1 MITLGAIPPTHRKTD
16 LVQPSNGYDTQM
28 PTLDRYG
35 LHDIVGKLI
44 YSGLS
49 INETL
54 EEINNKHMP
63 DDKKI
68 SRTALYNY
76 VKREFPTRT
85 DNRKNNS
92 QLNVYKEY
100 LSQMEIVDNQIDSIQ
115 ACMDSLDK
123 MIKKDS
129 DVLVISKEINSF
141 SSTLEKMLSRKSQ
154 LVNSISVIQEKIF
167 NFTRVY
173 EIVKFIMDEVQLA
186 DKTLYADIFNKLS
199 DDEYFIEFMKGVHK

>member
-1 MITLGAIPPTHRKTD
+1 MPAKPPVHCSSGET
-16 LVQPSNGYDTQM
+16 SNNFNTEM

-35 LHDIVGKLI
+35 LHDIVGKLV
-44 YSGLS
+44 YAGLS
-49 INETL
+49 ISSVL
-54 EEINNKHMP
+54 EEINSKHMP
-63 DDKKI
+63 DGKKI
-68 SRTALYNY
+68 SRTALYRYIN
-76 VKREFPTRT
+76 REFPTRT

-129 DVLVISKEINSF
+129 DVLVIAKEINSF

-167 NFTRVY
+167 DFTRVY
-173 EIVKFIMDEVQLA
+173 EIVKFIMDEVQQT

>member
-1 MITLGAIPPTHRKTD
+1 
-16 LVQPSNGYDTQM
+16 M

-35 LHDIVGKLI
+35 LHDIVGKLV
-44 YSGLS
+44 YAGLS
-49 INETL
+49 ISSVL
-54 EEINNKHMP
+54 EEINSKHMP
-63 DDKKI
+63 DGKKI
-68 SRTALYNY
+68 SRTALYRYIN
-76 VKREFPTRT
+76 REFPTRT

-129 DVLVISKEINSF
+129 DVLVIAKEINSF

-167 NFTRVY
+167 DFTRVY
-173 EIVKFIMDEVQLA
+173 EIVKFIMDEVQQT